1 MIEEQKT
8 LASKTKAELRVIA
21 IEHGL
26 TPKAKDTKADLIA
39 AILAWAVESTGCT
52 VNEEDPPQQETPPQ
66 FEESQFVGKP
76 DPSMGKHRSRRTS
89 IQKNRKRR
97 RIIAAQSRKA
107 NRGK

>member
-8 LASKTKAELRVIA
+8 LASKTKAELRAIA

-52 VNEEDPPQQETPPQ
+52 VDEEEIAPQPVD
-66 FEESQFVGKP
+66 ESAYAPLYQAP
-76 DPSMGKHRSRRTS
+76 EGKHRSRRTS

-97 RIIAAQSRKA
+97 RQMAAASRKA